1 VPGSGVAGDDDV
13 RSGWGCVAAVDGS
26 PQVAE
31 PLEGRACERAVEED
45 VGGVATVVGCRV
57 AGLLTSGV
65 RQAGQRQQALCMGV
79 SPDMSTAACL

>member
-1 VPGSGVAGDDDV
+1 MPGSGVAGDDDV

-45 VGGVATVVGCRV
+45 VGGVGDGGGLQGGGVVDERSAASRPAATGPLH
-57 AGLLTSGV
+57 GGV
-65 RQAGQRQQALCMGV
+65 
-79 SPDMSTAACL
+79 T